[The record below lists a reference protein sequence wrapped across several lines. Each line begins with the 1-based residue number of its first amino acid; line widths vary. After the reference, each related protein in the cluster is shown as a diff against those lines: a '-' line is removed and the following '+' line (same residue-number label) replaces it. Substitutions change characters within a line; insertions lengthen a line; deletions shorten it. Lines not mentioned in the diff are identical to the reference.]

1 MYIPD
6 PTAAIDSS
14 IFKAYDIRGVAPE
27 ALTPEVAYRAGRAF
41 AVFTQAKQFVLGY
54 DMRMSTPALKEA
66 FMQGAN
72 EQGVSIWDVGMVSTD
87 AIYYAAGK
95 WNVPGVMIT
104 ASHNPKQY
112 NGIKFCGAGAGAVGK
127 ESGLLEIE
135 KLIKENT
142 WPVSV
147 TPSQATVAKKDLL
160 HEYLD
165 HVLSFVDSKDIKP
178 LKVVADTGN
187 GLGGSVLP
195 ELFKRL
201 PQIDLIPMYFDLDGN
216 FPNHPASPLE
226 IENVQDA
233 IAKVKETKAD
243 LGLAFDGD
251 ADRVFFIDEQG
262 GRVTASFIT
271 AMIAEELLRRNP
283 GASVVYN
290 VVCSKIVPDTIEA
303 NGGEALKERVGH
315 SFIKARMK
323 QHHSV
328 FGGEHSGHYYY
339 RDNFFADSA
348 MVTVVTVLE
357 LLSRSG
363 QTLSALLNK
372 YQKYVAIEET
382 NSTVEDKTETLARL
396 KSTYANAQI
405 EEIDGIS
412 FTYPDF
418 WFNVRP
424 SNTEPLLRLNMEART
439 PELLTQKSAEILKV
453 IRRER
458 L

>member
-1 MYIPD
+1 MYTPD
-6 PTAAIDSS
+6 PTASIDSS

-41 AVFTQAKQFVLGY
+41 AVFTQAEQFVLGY
-54 DMRMSTPALKEA
+54 DMRMSTPALREA
-66 FMQGAN
+66 FVQGAN
-72 EQGVSIWDVGMVSTD
+72 EQGVSILDVGMVSTD

-112 NGIKFCGAGAGAVGK
+112 NGIKFCGAGAAAVGK
-127 ESGLLEIE
+127 ESGLLDIE
-135 KLIKENT
+135 QHIKDNN
-142 WPVSV
+142 WPD
-147 TPSQATVAKKDLL
+147 AGAKGTVEKKDLL

-165 HVLSFVDSKDIKP
+165 HVLSFVDVAQIKP

-201 PQIDLIPMYFDLDGN
+201 PQIELTPMYFDLDGN

-233 IAKVKETKAD
+233 IAKVKEVKAD
-243 LGLAFDGD
+243 LGLVFDGD
-251 ADRVFFIDEQG
+251 ADRVFFIDELG
-262 GRVTASFIT
+262 GRVTASFII
-271 AMIAEELLRRNP
+271 AMIAEEMLKRTP
-283 GASVVYN
+283 GASIVYN

-303 NGGEALKERVGH
+303 NGGKGLIERVGH
-315 SFIKARMK
+315 SFIKVRMK
-323 QHHSV
+323 ANHSV

-339 RDNFFADSA
+339 GDNYFADSA
-348 MVTVVTVLE
+348 MITVVTVLE

-363 QTLSALLNK
+363 LKMSELMSK
-372 YQKYVAIEET
+372 YQKYFSIEET
-382 NSTVEDKTETLARL
+382 NSKVEDKAVSLAKL
-396 KSTYANAQI
+396 KSTYADAEI
-405 EEIDGIS
+405 AEIDGIS

-439 PELLTQKSAEILKV
+439 PELLAQKSEEVLKV
-453 IRRER
+453 IRGG
-458 L
+458 

>member
-1 MYIPD
+1 MYTPD
-6 PTAAIDSS
+6 STASIDHP

-66 FMQGAN
+66 FMQGAT

-127 ESGLLEIE
+127 ESGLLDIE
-135 KLIKENT
+135 KLIRENT
-142 WPVSV
+142 WPA
-147 TPSQATVAKKDLL
+147 TATQGTVAKKELL

-165 HVLSFVDSKDIKP
+165 HVLSFVDTKDIKP

-201 PQIDLIPMYFDLDGN
+201 PQINLIPMYFDLDGN

-233 IAKVKETKAD
+233 ITKVKETKAD

-262 GRVTASFIT
+262 GRVTASFII
-271 AMIAEELLRRNP
+271 AMIVEEMLRRTP

-290 VVCSKIVPDTIEA
+290 VVCSRIVPDTIQT
-303 NGGEALKERVGH
+303 NGGVALKERVGH
-315 SFIKARMK
+315 SFIKVRMK
-323 QHHSV
+323 ANHSV

-339 RDNFFADSA
+339 GDNYFADSA
-348 MVTVVTVLE
+348 MITVVTVLE

-363 QTLSALLNK
+363 LTLSQLMSK
-372 YQKYVAIEET
+372 YQKYFSMEET
-382 NSTVEDKTETLARL
+382 NSKVADKEAALARL
-396 KSTYANAQI
+396 KATYADAHT

-439 PELLTQKSAEILKV
+439 PEFLAQKSAEVLSV
-453 IRRER
+453 IRGA
-458 L
+458 

>member
-1 MYIPD
+1 MYTPD
-6 PTAAIDSS
+6 PNSPIDQS

-27 ALTPEVAYRAGRAF
+27 KLTPEVAYRAGRAF

-66 FMQGAN
+66 FVQGAN

-135 KLIKENT
+135 ALIKANQ
-142 WPVSV
+142 WP
-147 TPSQATVAKKDLL
+147 TAGETGMLAPKDLL

-165 HVLSFVDSKDIKP
+165 HVMSFIDPAAIKP
-178 LKVVADTGN
+178 MKIVADTGN
-187 GLGGSVLP
+187 GLGGAVLP

-201 PQIDLIPMYFDLDGN
+201 PQIDLTPMYFELDGN

-226 IENVQDA
+226 PENVQELMV
-233 IAKVKETKAD
+233 KVKELKAD
-243 LGLAFDGD
+243 VGLAFDGD
-251 ADRVFFIDEQG
+251 ADRVFFIDELG
-262 GRVTASFIT
+262 GRVPASPVI
-271 AMIAEELLRRNP
+271 AMIAEAMLKKHP
-283 GASVVYN
+283 GASVAYN
-290 VVCSKIVPDTIEA
+290 VACSWVVPETITA
-303 NGGEALKERVGH
+303 QGGLPLRERVGH
-315 SFIKARMK
+315 SFIKARMRAN
-323 QHHSV
+323 QSV

-339 RDNFFADSA
+339 GDNYFADSA
-348 MVTVVTVLE
+348 MITVVTVLE

-363 QTLSALLNK
+363 GTLSQLLQQYKK
-372 YQKYVAIEET
+372 YFAIEET
-382 NSTVEDKTETLARL
+382 NSEVADKEAAVQRL
-396 KSTYANAQI
+396 KSIYADATTDDL
-405 EEIDGIS
+405 DGTT
-412 FTYPDF
+412 FTFPDF

-424 SNTEPLLRLNMEART
+424 SNTEPLLRLNLEART
-439 PELLTQKSAEILKV
+439 PELLQQKTVEVLKI
-453 IRRER
+453 IRNQ
-458 L
+458 

>member
-1 MYIPD
+1 MYTPD
-6 PTAAIDSS
+6 PKATIDQS
-14 IFKAYDIRGVAPE
+14 IFKAYDIRGIAPE

-66 FMQGAN
+66 FVQGAN
-72 EQGVSIWDVGMVSTD
+72 DQGVTIWDVGMVSTD

-135 KLIKENT
+135 KLIKDNT
-142 WPVSV
+142 WPAAG
-147 TPSQATVAKKDLL
+147 TQGTVEKKDLL

-165 HVLSFVDSKDIKP
+165 HVLSFVDPKQIKP

-226 IENVQDA
+226 PENVQDA

-243 LGLAFDGD
+243 VGLVFDGD
-251 ADRVFFIDEQG
+251 ADRVFFIDENG
-262 GRVTASFIT
+262 GRVTASFII
-271 AMIAEELLRRNP
+271 AMIAEEMLKRTP

-303 NGGEALKERVGH
+303 NGGKGLIERVGH
-315 SFIKARMK
+315 SFIKVRMK
-323 QHHSV
+323 ANHSV

-339 RDNFFADSA
+339 GENYFADSA
-348 MVTVVTVLE
+348 MITVVTVLE

-363 QTLSALLNK
+363 LTMSELMKK
-372 YQKYVAIEET
+372 YQKYFAIEEV
-382 NSTVEDKTETLARL
+382 NSKVEDKSGTLAKL
-396 KSTYANAQI
+396 KATYSDAQI

-418 WFNVRP
+418 WFNVRA
-424 SNTEPLLRLNMEART
+424 SNTEPLLRLNMEARN
-439 PELLTQKSAEILKV
+439 PELLTQKSAEVLAV
-453 IRRER
+453 IRG
-458 L
+458 

>member
-1 MYIPD
+1 MYTPD
-6 PTAAIDSS
+6 PTAAIDQS
-14 IFKAYDIRGVAPE
+14 IFKAYDIRGIAPE

-66 FMQGAN
+66 FVQGAN
-72 EQGVSIWDVGMVSTD
+72 EQGVTIWDVGMVSTD

-127 ESGLLEIE
+127 ESGLLDIE
-135 KLIKENT
+135 QHIKDNN
-142 WPVSV
+142 WPEAGARG
-147 TPSQATVAKKDLL
+147 TIKKKDLL

-165 HVLSFVDSKDIKP
+165 HVLSFVDVAQIKP
-178 LKVVADTGN
+178 LKIVADTGN

-243 LGLAFDGD
+243 LGLVFDGD

-262 GRVTASFIT
+262 GRVTASFII
-271 AMIAEELLRRNP
+271 AMIAEEMLKRTP

-303 NGGEALKERVGH
+303 SGGKGLIERVGH
-315 SFIKARMK
+315 SFIKVRMK
-323 QHHSV
+323 ANHSV

-339 RDNFFADSA
+339 GGNYFADSA
-348 MVTVVTVLE
+348 MITVVTALE

-363 QTLSALLNK
+363 LKMSELMSK
-372 YQKYVAIEET
+372 YQKYFSMEEV
-382 NSTVEDKTETLARL
+382 NSKVEDKAGALAKL
-396 KSTYANAQI
+396 KSTYADA
-405 EEIDGIS
+405 ELAEIDGIS

-418 WFNVRP
+418 WFNVRA

-439 PELLTQKSAEILKV
+439 PELLAEKSEEVLKV
-453 IRRER
+453 IRGA
-458 L
+458 